1 MTLEK
6 KKSNYERSTS
16 NISNIVSS
24 IMTWL
29 KFNGSPKEVEIFQV
43 FNMIA
48 IEQSIPVY
56 NKIMV
61 SI

>member
-6 KKSNYERSTS
+6 KEVIYDRSTA

-29 KFNGSPKEVEIFQV
+29 KFNGSSKEVEIFQV
-43 FNMIA
+43 FQYDSNWT
-48 IEQSIPVY
+48 EHSGVQ
-56 NKIMV
+56 
-61 SI
+61 